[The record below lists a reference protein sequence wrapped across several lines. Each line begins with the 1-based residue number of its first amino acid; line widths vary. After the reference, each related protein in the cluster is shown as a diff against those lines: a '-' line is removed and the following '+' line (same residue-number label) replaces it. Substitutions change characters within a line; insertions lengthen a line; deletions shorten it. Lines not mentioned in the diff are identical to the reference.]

1 MGRNKLVESKDSGT
15 SIVVA
20 HIKRSCVAQP
30 CEPDL
35 GFTNSQHNVRLSH
48 VSALDTVMASDLADN
63 DDALLSLTGNGLKP
77 SKSAQGKRCV
87 LTAAARKHVA

>member
-1 MGRNKLVESKDSGT
+1 MGRNKLVESKDWGT

-35 GFTNSQHNVRLSH
+35 GFTNSQHNARSSH
-48 VSALDTVMASDLADN
+48 VSAFDPVIASGLVDN
-63 DDALLSLTGNGLKP
+63 DDALLSLTGNSLKP
-77 SKSAQGKRCV
+77 SKSAQRKRCV